1 MGSTIR
7 SPTSTSEPHSLA
19 SGSLRWRTWPLV
31 DWIAWSW
38 MLPVGIIL
46 LGLFVFW
53 QGGGLPLAI
62 AAMIV
67 AAISVWPMWLPT
79 NFEVTSLGLRR
90 KTPQR
95 IRLIPW
101 TAIRAYQLRTT
112 GVMLFQ
118 QPEPSTRDVLSGLF
132 VPYPQDAD
140 ELVVALRLYVPH
152 ATELPR

>member
-1 MGSTIR
+1 MGSTVR
-7 SPTSTSEPHSLA
+7 SPTSPSEPRSLA
-19 SGSLRWRTWPLV
+19 AGSLRWRTWPLI
-31 DWIAWSW
+31 DRIAWSW
-38 MLPVGIIL
+38 LLPVGIIL
-46 LGLFVFW
+46 LGLFVYW
-53 QGGGLPLAI
+53 EGGGLPLAI

-79 NFEVTSLGLRR
+79 TFEVTSLGLRR

-101 TAIRAYQLRTT
+101 TAIRAYQLRAT

-118 QPEPSTRDVLSGLF
+118 QPNPSGLEMLGGLF
-132 VPYPQDAD
+132 VPYPNDAD
-140 ELVVALRLYVPH
+140 ELVVALRLYVSH